1 MAALPVNLPGGA
13 GKSAKSFVLSKD
25 SVNDAVLSFCVIDVV
40 FPICCAVLG
49 ILAHSRSFLPW
60 GKHA

>member
-13 GKSAKSFVLSKD
+13 GKSAKSFVLSQD

-40 FPICCAVLG
+40 FPICCAVLAMG
-49 ILAHSRSFLPW
+49 ETCLI
-60 GKHA
+60 

>member
-13 GKSAKSFVLSKD
+13 GKSTQSFVLSQD

-40 FPICCAVLG
+40 FPICCAVLAMG
-49 ILAHSRSFLPW
+49 EACLI
-60 GKHA
+60 